1 MKTKPNKLLHFPNIG
16 EFFKE
21 HLPEGYVNDCSG
33 WGYSRDDVV
42 EAGQKGLLLTMDIE
56 TTGSTACS
64 LYCPHCF
71 RKGKVSD
78 RQLLSF
84 NELEGAILDA
94 KKLGLK
100 SVKIIGCGEPLEDR
114 TLLSQ
119 ISMLRDNDIKVCIF
133 TKGHVIGSEDLSFKY
148 FNISRE
154 QLAQDLFDYNVTL
167 LFSINSFNPLIQ
179 DQIVGVDGFS
189 EVRNRA
195 IEICCKVGFN
205 AYSTHTPTRLAFVMT
220 PLTHYNKD
228 EACEVYRWA
237 HFRNIH
243 IVTTP
248 TMVSGM
254 GKSRLSEL
262 KLNDKELLE
271 IYVRLNEI
279 GVSIGAV
286 KPDDIKLDGCSAY
299 AGGAPCNQAAV
310 GMYLRNDGIL
320 LRCPGDD
327 VTYLGN
333 IRDESLESIWHRS
346 DNYRIYRGKHNNRC
360 PPKEG
365 PVFPAG
371 FFDTLD
377 TEIIT
382 RLFSG

>member
-1 MKTKPNKLLHFPNIG
+1 MKMKSDKLLSFPNIV

-33 WGYSRDDVV
+33 WGFSRDDVL

-71 RKGKVSD
+71 RKGEVSD

-100 SVKIIGCGEPLEDR
+100 SVKFIGSGEPLEDK
-114 TLLSQ
+114 TLLSH
-119 ISMLRDNDIKVCIF
+119 IRMLRDNDIKTCIF
-133 TKGHVIGSEDLSFKY
+133 TKGHVIGSEDLSSKY
-148 FNISRE
+148 FNISCE
-154 QLAQDLFDYNVTL
+154 QLAQKLFDYDVSL
-167 LFSINSFNPLIQ
+167 LFGIDSFIPSIQ

-189 EVRNRA
+189 EMRNRA
-195 IEICCKVGFN
+195 IETCCKIGFN
-205 AYSTHTPTRLAFVMT
+205 AYLPHTPTRLAFVMT

-228 EACEVYRWA
+228 AVYEVYRWA

-243 IVTTP
+243 VVTTP
-248 TMVSGM
+248 TMVAGM
-254 GKSRLSEL
+254 GKYRLRDL
-262 KLNDKELLE
+262 KLNDEELLD

-279 GVSIGAV
+279 GINIGAV
-286 KPDDIKLDGCSAY
+286 KPEDIRLDGCSAY
-299 AGGAPCNQAAV
+299 AGGASCNQVAV
-310 GMYLRNDGIL
+310 GMYLHNDGIVF
-320 LRCPGDD
+320 RCPGDD
-327 VTYLGN
+327 ITYLGN
-333 IRDESLESIWHRS
+333 IRKDSLEHIWHRS
-346 DNYRIYRGKHNNRC
+346 ENYRIYRGRHNNRC

-365 PVFPAG
+365 TVFPAG
-371 FFDTLD
+371 FFDALD
-377 TEIIT
+377 REIT
-382 RLFSG
+382 DKLFSG